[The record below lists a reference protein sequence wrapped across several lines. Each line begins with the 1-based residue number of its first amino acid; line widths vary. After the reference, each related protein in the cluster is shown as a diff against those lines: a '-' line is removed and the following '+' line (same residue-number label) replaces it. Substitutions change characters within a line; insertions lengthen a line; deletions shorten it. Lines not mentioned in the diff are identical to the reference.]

1 MPQTHSSEIEP
12 SPHSTISWRGRLDEA
27 AAAHEVVSAARDFV
41 ATWTPEEIASLP
53 PHCRPGKIVDA
64 DDVTAYA
71 IQLAQNCRAADSDAA
86 PRVHRMG
93 NFFSDASLRLS
104 QILAGTGEPS

>member
-1 MPQTHSSEIEP
+1 MSRTGSSEID
-12 SPHSTISWRGRLDEA
+12 HSSIGWRGRLDEA
-27 AAAHEVVSAARDFV
+27 TTAHEVVSAAKDFV
-41 ATWTPEEIASLP
+41 AAWTPEEIASLP

-71 IQLAQNCRAADSDAA
+71 IQLAQECRAADSDAD

-104 QILAGTGEPS
+104 QILVGARDPSY